1 MLILIQ
7 IRFVLDEKWACIL
20 KVDPKCLQ
28 NTPMVHMGYTSELKS
43 LPIELMH
50 HAPLVLQIAFLFCI
64 WIISMIIIE
73 IRCRFGLDPIPCKR
87 KFIGSIMTSY
97 QACACHVHGGTMGV
111 PLSTFFLYLSSTT
124 ENTFCFFF
132 IIYFWIIRKPQ
143 TL

>member
-1 MLILIQ
+1 MSMYFKSWPQ
-7 IRFVLDEKWACIL
+7 MS
-20 KVDPKCLQ
+20 PKYT
-28 NTPMVHMGYTSELKS
+28 NGAHGYINELKS

-50 HAPLVLQIAFLFCI
+50 YVPLVLQIAFLFCI

-132 IIYFWIIRKPQ
+132 YYLFLDNKKTTNLIIIWSYLLKYS
-143 TL
+143 

>member
-1 MLILIQ
+1 MS
-7 IRFVLDEKWACIL
+7 
-20 KVDPKCLQ
+20 PKYT
-28 NTPMVHMGYTSELKS
+28 NGAHGYINELKS

-50 HAPLVLQIAFLFCI
+50 YVPLVLQIAFLFCI

-124 ENTFCFFF
+124 ENTFFFF